1 MKVLTGFL
9 GKGSHVVQYFGGRKM
24 FAIVETGGKQFRVEE
39 GRSLKVAKLDAQAGS
54 EITLDKILLVGTG
67 ADVKIGQPFVDG
79 AAVTCEVVEHGRD
92 KKIIIFKKKRRK
104 DYRRTQGHRQ
114 DFTTLKVKSIQA

>member
-1 MKVLTGFL
+1 M
-9 GKGSHVVQYFGGRKM
+9 
-24 FAIVETGGKQFRVEE
+24 
-39 GRSLKVAKLDAQAGS
+39 
-54 EITLDKILLVGTG
+54 VGTG

-79 AAVTCEVVEHGRD
+79 VAVTCEVVEHGRD
-92 KKIIIFKKKRRK
+92 KKIIVFKKKRRK

>member
-1 MKVLTGFL
+1 
-9 GKGSHVVQYFGGRKM
+9 M
-24 FAIVETGGKQFRVEE
+24 FAIVEAGGKQFRVEE
-39 GRSLKVAKLDAQAGS
+39 GRSLKVAKMSAQAGT

-67 ADVKIGQPFVDG
+67 ADVKIGQPFVSG
-79 AAVTCEVVEHGRD
+79 ASVQCEVVDHGRD

-114 DFTTLKVKSIQA
+114 DFTLLKVKSIQA

>member
-1 MKVLTGFL
+1 
-9 GKGSHVVQYFGGRKM
+9 M

-39 GRSLKVAKLDAQAGS
+39 GRSLKVAKLDVQAGS

-67 ADVKIGQPFVDG
+67 AEVKIGQPFVAG
-79 AAVTCEVVEHGRD
+79 AAVQCEVVDHGRD

-104 DYRRTQGHRQ
+104 DYRKTQGHRQ

>member
-1 MKVLTGFL
+1 
-9 GKGSHVVQYFGGRKM
+9 M

-39 GRSLKVAKLDAQAGS
+39 GRSLKVAKLDVQAGS
-54 EITLDKILLVGTG
+54 ELTLDKILLVGTG
-67 ADVKIGQPFVDG
+67 ADVTIGQPFVAG
-79 AAVTCEVVEHGRD
+79 ATVQCEVVEHGRD

-114 DFTTLKVKSIQA
+114 DYTTLKVKSIQA

>member
-1 MKVLTGFL
+1 
-9 GKGSHVVQYFGGRKM
+9 
-24 FAIVETGGKQFRVEE
+24 
-39 GRSLKVAKLDAQAGS
+39 
-54 EITLDKILLVGTG
+54 
-67 ADVKIGQPFVDG
+67 
-79 AAVTCEVVEHGRD
+79 VVEHGRD

>member
-1 MKVLTGFL
+1 
-9 GKGSHVVQYFGGRKM
+9 M

-39 GRSLKVAKLDAQAGS
+39 GRSLKVAKLDVQAGS
-54 EITLDKILLVGTG
+54 EITLDKILLVGTV

-79 AAVTCEVVEHGRD
+79 AAVQCEVVEHGRD

-104 DYRRTQGHRQ
+104 DYRKKQGHRQ

>member
-1 MKVLTGFL
+1 
-9 GKGSHVVQYFGGRKM
+9 M
-24 FAIVETGGKQFRVEE
+24 FAIVEASGKQFRVEE
-39 GRSLKVAKLDAQAGS
+39 GRSLKVAKMSAQAGT

-67 ADVKIGQPFVDG
+67 ADVKIGQPFVSG
-79 AAVTCEVVEHGRD
+79 ASVQCEVVDHGRD

-114 DFTTLKVKSIQA
+114 DFTLLKVKSIQA

>member
-1 MKVLTGFL
+1 
-9 GKGSHVVQYFGGRKM
+9 M

-39 GRSLKVAKLDAQAGS
+39 GRSLKVAKLEALAGT
-54 EITLDKILLVGTG
+54 EITLDKVLLVGAG
-67 ADVKIGQPFVDG
+67 AEVKIGQPFVAG
-79 AAVTCEVVEHGRD
+79 AAVQCEVVDHGRD

-114 DFTTLKVKSIQA
+114 DYTTLKVKSIQA

>member
-1 MKVLTGFL
+1 
-9 GKGSHVVQYFGGRKM
+9 M

-39 GRSLKVAKLDAQAGS
+39 GRSLKVAKLDVQAGT
-54 EITLDKILLVGTG
+54 ELTLDKILLVGTG
-67 ADVKIGQPFVDG
+67 AEVTIGQPFG
-79 AAVTCEVVEHGRD
+79 AGATVQCEVVDHGRD

-114 DFTTLKVKSIQA
+114 DYTTLKVKSIQA

>member
-1 MKVLTGFL
+1 
-9 GKGSHVVQYFGGRKM
+9 M

>member
-1 MKVLTGFL
+1 
-9 GKGSHVVQYFGGRKM
+9 M

-39 GRSLKVAKLDAQAGS
+39 GRSLKVAKLEAQAGT
-54 EITLDKILLVGTG
+54 EITLDKVLLVG
-67 ADVKIGQPFVDG
+67 ADAEVKIGQPFVAG
-79 AAVTCEVVEHGRD
+79 AAVQCEVVDHGRD

-114 DFTTLKVKSIQA
+114 DFTVLKVKSIQA

>member
-1 MKVLTGFL
+1 
-9 GKGSHVVQYFGGRKM
+9 M
-24 FAIVETGGKQFRVEE
+24 FAIVETGGKQFRVDE
-39 GRSLKVAKLDAQAGS
+39 GRSLKVAKLDVQAGS

>member
-1 MKVLTGFL
+1 
-9 GKGSHVVQYFGGRKM
+9 M

-39 GRSLKVAKLDAQAGS
+39 GRSLKVAKLDVQAGS

-67 ADVKIGQPFVDG
+67 AEVKIGQPFVAG
-79 AAVTCEVVEHGRD
+79 AAVQCEVVDHGRD

-104 DYRRTQGHRQ
+104 DYRKTQGHRQ
-114 DFTTLKVKSIQA
+114 DFTTLKVKSIQV